1 VVFRLGNTKIPAAMD
16 HAVGANRTYLLT
28 SPARLRRAWP
38 DRLHARSADQ
48 REPVLYALTT
58 CGDWRLAHTSLDRED
73 GVRGTR
79 RHRADVRL
87 RQETARSARSGL
99 LTMSSMP
106 LRITGRPRHRHAV
119 IAHGAAR
126 AASGH
131 AAAAPPRSAM
141 RSRRGG
147 LKAEHRFWLWFSVAP
162 CSFQCRGIRSSFAG
176 FSFSARF

>member
-1 VVFRLGNTKIPAAMD
+1 MD

-28 SPARLRRAWP
+28 YLHRPLAYGALGLIDFTRDLRIKESLSFTPSQLAGIGVW
-38 DRLHARSADQ
+38 
-48 REPVLYALTT
+48 LTLPWT
-58 CGDWRLAHTSLDRED
+58 VKMVFGELVDTVPMFGSGRN
-73 GVRGTR
+73 
-79 RHRADVRL
+79 
-87 RQETARSARSGL
+87 TARSARSGL

-106 LRITGRPRHRHAV
+106 LRIMGQPRHRHAV

-141 RSRRGG
+141 RSRRAG

-162 CSFQCRGIRSSFAG
+162 CSFQCRGKR
-176 FSFSARF
+176 